1 MIVFFS
7 VFFTIYAAINYYIFI
22 RGWQSLTIF
31 PHFRLLYLILF
42 LVLSLSFIISKI
54 LTDRLPSFLY
64 DLMQWIGSFWFAFML
79 YFVLFILLFDLI
91 RLVNHFFSFYPS
103 SISNNYDTWK
113 FGIFLLVI
121 VISSII
127 VAAGYINTRILNVKN
142 LDITLNK
149 KTSPLNELNIVA
161 FSDIHLTAMNNEK
174 FLAKIIDKVNSLNP
188 DIVLIP
194 GDFVDEKSAW
204 LDKRGIGK
212 SFFRIKSKYGVYA
225 CTGNHEYIVG
235 VNDAS
240 RFIRSH
246 NIKLLQDETAI
257 VDNSFIIAARD
268 DRSKKQFTG
277 KDRKPLDEILENT
290 KVNLPLILMDHTPF
304 GMEEAEKNNV
314 DLQLS
319 GHTHHAQMWPL
330 NYITQKL
337 YEQDWGYL
345 KKGNTQYY
353 VSCGVGTWG
362 PPVRTGSITE
372 IVNVK
377 VKFK

>member
-1 MIVFFS
+1 
-7 VFFTIYAAINYYIFI
+7 
-22 RGWQSLTIF
+22 
-31 PHFRLLYLILF
+31 
-42 LVLSLSFIISKI
+42 
-54 LTDRLPSFLY
+54 
-64 DLMQWIGSFWFAFML
+64 ML

-91 RLVNHFFSFYPS
+91 RLFNHFFSFYPS
-103 SISNNYDTWK
+103 SISNNYETWK
-113 FGIFLLVI
+113 FGVFVSVI
-121 VISSII
+121 LISSII

-142 LDITLNK
+142 LEITLNK
-149 KTSPLNELNIVA
+149 KSSPLNELNIVA

-240 RFIRSH
+240 GFIRSH
-246 NIKLLQDETAI
+246 NIKLLQDETSI

-277 KDRKPLDEILENT
+277 KDRIPLEEILENT
-290 KVNLPLILMDHTPF
+290 KEDLPLILMDHTPF

-345 KKGNTQYY
+345 KKGKTQYY

-372 IVNVK
+372 IVNIK
-377 VKFK
+377 VKFE

>member
-1 MIVFFS
+1 MIIFFS

-22 RGWQSLTIF
+22 RGWQSLTLF

-54 LTDRLPSFLY
+54 LTDRLPSYLY

-91 RLVNHFFSFYPS
+91 RLFNHFFSFYPS
-103 SISNNYDTWK
+103 SISNNYDNWK
-113 FGIFLLVI
+113 FGIFLFVI
-121 VISSII
+121 FISSFI

-174 FLAKIIDKVNSLNP
+174 ILAKIIDKVNSLNP

-235 VNDAS
+235 INDAS
-240 RFIRSH
+240 GFIRSH
-246 NIKLLQDETAI
+246 NIKLLQDETAV

-277 KDRKPLDEILENT
+277 KDRKPI
-290 KVNLPLILMDHTPF
+290 
-304 GMEEAEKNNV
+304 G
-314 DLQLS
+314 
-319 GHTHHAQMWPL
+319 
-330 NYITQKL
+330 
-337 YEQDWGYL
+337 
-345 KKGNTQYY
+345 
-353 VSCGVGTWG
+353 
-362 PPVRTGSITE
+362 
-372 IVNVK
+372 
-377 VKFK
+377 